1 MSTEIVT
8 MLEGINPADFN
19 ECSKPKEKDELL
31 EKETEQR

>member
-8 MLEGINPADFN
+8 LLEGINPADFK
-19 ECSKPKEKDELL
+19 ECSNPKENKELL